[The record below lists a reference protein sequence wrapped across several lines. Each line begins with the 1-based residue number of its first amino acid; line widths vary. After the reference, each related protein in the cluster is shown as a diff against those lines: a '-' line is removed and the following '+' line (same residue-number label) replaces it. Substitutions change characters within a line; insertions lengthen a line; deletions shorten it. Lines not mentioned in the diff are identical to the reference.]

1 MNISPCLPGEP
12 GTSAGLLRRSTT
24 CSLGWQSE
32 GNTAAPTC
40 RVASSRCWPSE
51 GLAPTIVDVLVDAV
65 HHLVEEGVAVLVVEQ
80 NLRAAVRMA
89 ERQLVM
95 VSGRIEAEF
104 AGDELTTRP
113 DLQHR
118 YLGVGTVPVS
128 HP

>member
-1 MNISPCLPGEP
+1 
-12 GTSAGLLRRSTT
+12 
-24 CSLGWQSE
+24 
-32 GNTAAPTC
+32 
-40 RVASSRCWPSE
+40 
-51 GLAPTIVDVLVDAV
+51 
-65 HHLVEEGVAVLVVEQ
+65 VAVLVVEQ

-118 YLGVGTVPVS
+118 YLGVGTGQPAAAPARQCRTRCACS
-128 HP
+128 SPLDRTQPSTGRS